1 MASERESIDETRSY
15 GQTCPIART
24 LDILGDRWTLLIVRD
39 LFLGRKRYHEFME
52 GSPGIPAR
60 MLSERLKKLERH
72 GLIERVIYSEHPLRA
87 EYHLTPL
94 GESLEPVIRALAA
107 WGLDHRLD
115 GEERRRVRGR
125 LRARGIEV

>member
-1 MASERESIDETRSY
+1 
-15 GQTCPIART
+15 
-24 LDILGDRWTLLIVRD
+24 
-39 LFLGRKRYHEFME
+39 
-52 GSPGIPAR
+52 
-60 MLSERLKKLERH
+60 MLSDRLKKLERNA
-72 GLIERVIYSEHPLRA
+72 LIERVIYSEHPLRA

-115 GEERRRVRGR
+115 GEERRRVRSR